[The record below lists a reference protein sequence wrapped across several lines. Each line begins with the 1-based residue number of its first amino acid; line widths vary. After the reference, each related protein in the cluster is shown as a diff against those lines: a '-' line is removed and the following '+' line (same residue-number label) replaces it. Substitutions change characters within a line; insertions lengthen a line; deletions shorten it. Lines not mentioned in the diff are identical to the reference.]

1 MFHLGTSQA
10 EVDKERG
17 KFVTAW
23 GPAAQRVE
31 GGALLCTPSE
41 AVDRINAYKEAGADM
56 INIALRAP
64 WNEDALNAYLDEVI
78 PAVKG

>member
-1 MFHLGTSQA
+1 
-10 EVDKERG
+10 
-17 KFVTAW
+17 
-23 GPAAQRVE
+23 
-31 GGALLCTPSE
+31 LCTPSE